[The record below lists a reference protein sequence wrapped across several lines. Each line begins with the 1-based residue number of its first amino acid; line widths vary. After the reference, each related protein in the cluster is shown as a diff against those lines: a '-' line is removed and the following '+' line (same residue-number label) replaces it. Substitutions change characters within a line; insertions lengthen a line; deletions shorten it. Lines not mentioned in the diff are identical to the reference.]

1 MSKARLAPMN
11 EKQVTIYISSC
22 KLLLECRMRSV
33 IIEVTKCQFKAVYL
47 WMDSKIVINC
57 LKNKTT
63 NFGVFIVH
71 PINKIRNNSKV
82 NEWHYVST
90 KDNIADNLMRYRDLI
105 VYRKHPDGVTVQI
118 SYIIA

>member
-1 MSKARLAPMN
+1 
-11 EKQVTIYISSC
+11 
-22 KLLLECRMRSV
+22 MRSV
-33 IIEVTKCQFKAVYL
+33 IIEETKCEFKAVYL
-47 WMDSKIVINC
+47 WTVSKIVINY
-57 LKNKTT
+57 LKNETT
-63 NFGVFIVH
+63 NFGVFITH
-71 PINKIRNNSKV
+71 RINEIRNNSKV